1 MNSLDSDTQSDIERF
16 STAFD
21 RALAGVGQRR
31 LAGNLSGIRFMFD
44 ADWKQAYQ
52 VVHAYVDERVRVALE
67 ATSSDNRNTAMS
79 KDNSSPTRYILLDE
93 MAKQICDPVAL
104 RYQILAVFTPGRDT
118 TAILVSN
125 VLFHLARNPQ
135 IWADLRE
142 TALALDPATLT
153 FESLKSLK
161 NFQHVIFETLR
172 LQGPS
177 GRVVRRVE
185 RDIVLPR
192 GGGPDGQAPILVEK
206 GTMLDLNL
214 SCLHL
219 DRDIWGEDVHVF
231 RPARWRGSKRP
242 LWEFVPFYG
251 GSRICPANQQVL
263 TQACYTL
270 VRLVREWRRIDNR
283 DPVQEYVEEKRMTT
297 QSRNGIKVAF
307 LHD

>member
-1 MNSLDSDTQSDIERF
+1 MNSLNSGTQSDIERF
-16 STAFD
+16 NAAFD
-21 RALAGVGQRR
+21 KASAGVGQRR

-44 ADWKQAYQ
+44 KDWKQAYR

-67 ATSSDNRNTAMS
+67 ATSADDGSTAMS
-79 KDNSSPTRYILLDE
+79 KDQSSPTRYILLDE
-93 MAKQICDPVAL
+93 MAKQIRDPVAL

-125 VLFHLARNPQ
+125 ALFHLARNPEV
-135 IWADLRE
+135 WVDLRE
-142 TALALDPATLT
+142 TALALDLATLT

-161 NFQHVIFETLR
+161 KFQHVISETLR

-177 GRVVRRVE
+177 GRIVRRVE
-185 RDIVLPR
+185 CDVVLPR

-206 GTMLDLNL
+206 GTMLDMNL

-219 DRDIWGEDVHVF
+219 DKDIWGEDVHVF
-231 RPARWRGSKRP
+231 RPARWTSGKRL
-242 LWEFVPFYG
+242 LWQFVPFYG

-270 VRLVREWRRIDNR
+270 VRLAREWRRIDNR
-283 DPVQEYVEEKRMTT
+283 DPVQEYVEEKKMTT

-307 LHD
+307 LHE